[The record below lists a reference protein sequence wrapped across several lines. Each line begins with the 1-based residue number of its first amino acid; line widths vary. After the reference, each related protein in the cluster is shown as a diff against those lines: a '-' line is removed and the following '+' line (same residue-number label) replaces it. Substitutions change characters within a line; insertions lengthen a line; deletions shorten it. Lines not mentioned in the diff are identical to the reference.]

1 MYVHVLFS
9 ERPILTVHNS
19 HISFYMKVYVTNVN
33 LEVRIAS
40 VPIKY
45 LDTFNEKLSTSL
57 KLIVENGID
66 MQRMAMIINRDERQV
81 CGPHSNCRCL

>member
-1 MYVHVLFS
+1 M
-9 ERPILTVHNS
+9 E
-19 HISFYMKVYVTNVN
+19 VYVTNIN
-33 LEVRIAS
+33 LEIWITS

-45 LDTFNEKLSTSL
+45 LDTFNEKLTTSL

-81 CGPHSNCRCL
+81 CGPHSSCGYL